1 MISML
6 IFFHLSNT
14 KGWVR
19 LVAVAWYASQ
29 CPILLTEDFKYT
41 DAKNTVYK

>member
-1 MISML
+1 MISMF
-6 IFFHLSNT
+6 IFYHLSNT

-29 CPILLTEDFKYT
+29 CRILLIEDFKYT
-41 DAKNTVYK
+41 DTKNTVYI

>member
-1 MISML
+1 ML
-6 IFFHLSNT
+6 IFFDLSNT

-29 CPILLTEDFKYT
+29 CRILLTEDFKYT
-41 DAKNTVYK
+41 DAKNTV